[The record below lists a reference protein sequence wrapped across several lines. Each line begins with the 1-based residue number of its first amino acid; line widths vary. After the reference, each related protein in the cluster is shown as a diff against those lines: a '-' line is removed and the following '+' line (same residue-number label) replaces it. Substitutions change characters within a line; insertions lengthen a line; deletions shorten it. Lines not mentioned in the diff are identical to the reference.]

1 MKLDDIDLKILR
13 ELQKDARIKIVE
25 LADKVGL
32 SATPCQRRIK
42 ILEEGGV
49 IRQYATLLDAESLGY
64 SVNVFIYVQ
73 LERKTEAHF
82 EAFEEEIKRHPDVM
96 ECHVVTGAHDYLLR
110 MIAADI
116 AGYEHFITGTLM
128 RIDGVKDIQ
137 SSFSI
142 RRALYRTD
150 LPLASNKQR

>member
-13 ELQKDARIKIVE
+13 ELQADARIRVVD

-42 ILEEGGV
+42 ILEDDGV
-49 IRQYATLLDAESLGY
+49 IRQYATLLDAEKLGY

-82 EAFEEEIKRHPDVM
+82 EAFESEIRQHPEVM

-110 MIAADI
+110 VITPDI

-150 LPLASNKQR
+150 LPLKPNKSR

>member
-13 ELQKDARIKIVE
+13 ELQADARIRVVD
-25 LADKVGL
+25 LAEKVGL

-42 ILEEGGV
+42 ILEDEGV
-49 IRQYATLLDAESLGY
+49 IRQYATLLDAEKLGY

-82 EAFEEEIKRHPDVM
+82 EAFEAEIKHHPEVM

-110 MIAADI
+110 VITPDI

-150 LPLASNKQR
+150 LPLKASKPR